1 MIKRGFTLIEL
12 LVVIAIIAIL
22 AAILFP
28 VFAQA
33 KLAAKKT
40 VALSN
45 AKQIATAN
53 FIYQG
58 DSDDHLIKSYYGFPD
73 GCNPSG
79 WGNTYYNWKYA
90 LQPYIAKSN
99 GLLTDPTNQFT
110 DKQYWTQAFT
120 DGVPADTVFTPQNY
134 AVNDAIIGFA
144 NGECAGA
151 QWCPP
156 GLATADGLD
165 DPANTITILPN
176 RSQWNDLKFVFISPT
191 YDGGPPG
198 WCDTINGGPSQACPA
213 AGKGPINTVGKVSSW
228 VFADGHAKAVNILQT
243 LQTNSPTS
251 DMWGTKYYVVNPIT
265 GGSAVPTQQDRI
277 NIAAAAYPEYK

>member
-1 MIKRGFTLIEL
+1 LKQRGFTLIEL

-28 VFAQA
+28 VFSQA
-33 KLAAKKT
+33 KLAAKRT

-45 AKQIATAN
+45 AKQVATAN

-58 DSDDHLIKSYYGFPD
+58 DFDDNLIKSYYGFPSD
-73 GCNPSG
+73 CSS
-79 WGNTYYNWKYA
+79 WGNIYYSWKYA

-99 GLLTDPTNQFT
+99 GLLLDPTNQFS
-110 DKQYWTQAFT
+110 DKQYYTPAYT
-120 DGVPADTVFTPQNY
+120 DGNNNDTVWMPQNY
-134 AVNDAIIGFA
+134 AVNDAIIGFV
-144 NGECAGA
+144 NGQCAGA

-156 GLATADGLD
+156 GLNSADGLD
-165 DPANTITILPN
+165 DPASTITILPN
-176 RSQWNDLKFVFISPT
+176 RSQWNDLKFLFISPT

-198 WCDTINGGPSQACPA
+198 WCDTVNGTSTQVCPA
-213 AGKGPINTVGKVSSW
+213 TGKGPINVNGKIANW
-228 VFADGHAKAVNILQT
+228 VFADGHAKGVNIIQT
-243 LQTNSPTS
+243 LQTNSATT

-265 GGSAVPTQQDRI
+265 GGSTPPTQTDRI